1 MEYQF
6 SERIKTIKASAIRE
20 IFKLTADP
28 AVISFAAG
36 NPSPDAFPV
45 EAVREI
51 TADVLKNQPVEA
63 LQYNITEGYLPLRNY
78 LKETLLP
85 DIGSFSPERDDAI
98 VVTGGQQGIDL
109 TCKVL
114 CNEGDTVL
122 CENPSFVGALNAIK
136 AYNTNLVGID
146 LDGDGINLE
155 QLEQALKTEKN
166 VKLLYTIPTFQNPSG
181 ITATAEKRRAVYE
194 LCKQHGVLILEDN
207 PYGALR
213 FEGEDVPTIKSM
225 DKDGIV
231 IYSGSFSKVLSPGIR
246 VGFLSLP
253 KEISAKVV
261 VAKQVNDV
269 HTNILA
275 QMIAYNFV
283 TKYDFDAHLERLR
296 ALYRRKCTFMLEQ
309 MDKYFDPR
317 VSYTRPQG
325 GLFLWATLPEG
336 VDMMQFTRDAIANK
350 IAVVPGS
357 TFLPHEE
364 TMVSHSFRL
373 NFSMPSEEQIE
384 KGIKILGEMTRSL

>member
-36 NPSPDAFPV
+36 NPSPDAFPS
-45 EAVREI
+45 EAVAAI

-63 LQYNITEGYLPLRNY
+63 LQYNITEGYPLLRNY
-78 LKETLLP
+78 LKEILLP
-85 DIGSFSPERDDAI
+85 EINSFDPERDDAI

-146 LDGDGINLE
+146 LDEDGINLE
-155 QLEQALKTEKN
+155 KLEHALKTEKN
-166 VKLLYTIPTFQNPSG
+166 VKLLYIIPTFQNPSG
-181 ITATAEKRRAVYE
+181 ITTSVEKRKAVYE
-194 LCKQHGVLILEDN
+194 LCKKYGVLILEDN

-213 FEGEDVPTIKSM
+213 FDGEDVPTIKSM
-225 DKDGIV
+225 DTEGIV

-246 VGFLSLP
+246 VGFLSMP

-283 TKYDFDAHLERLR
+283 TKYDFKEHLEKLR
-296 ALYRRKCTFMLEQ
+296 ALYGRKCRFMLEQ

-317 VSYTRPQG
+317 VTYTRPQG
-325 GLFLWATLPEG
+325 GLFLWATLPEE
-336 VDMMQFTRDAIANK
+336 VDMMQFTRDAVAK
-350 IAVVPGS
+350 KVAVVPGNA
-357 TFLPHEE
+357 FLPHEE
-364 TMVSHSFRL
+364 SMVSHSFRL

-384 KGIKILGEMTRSL
+384 AGIKILGEMTRAL

>member
-6 SERIKTIKASAIRE
+6 SDRIKTIKASAIRE

-36 NPSPDAFPV
+36 NPSPDAFPID
-45 EAVREI
+45 AVREI
-51 TADVLKNQPVEA
+51 TADILANSPVEA
-63 LQYNITEGYLPLRNY
+63 LQYNITEGYLPLRTY
-78 LKETLLP
+78 VKETLLP
-85 DIGSFSPERDDAI
+85 EIGSFDPEMDDAI
-98 VVTGGQQGIDL
+98 IVTGGQQGIDL

-146 LDGDGINLE
+146 LEEDGINLE
-155 QLEQALKTEKN
+155 QLEHALKTEKN
-166 VKLLYTIPTFQNPSG
+166 VRLLYIIPTFQNPSG
-181 ITATAEKRRAVYE
+181 ITTSLEKRKAVYE
-194 LCKQHGVLILEDN
+194 LCKKYGVLILEDN

-213 FEGEDVPTIKSM
+213 FAGSDVPTIKSM
-225 DKDGIV
+225 DTDGIV

-253 KEISAKVV
+253 KAISAKVV
-261 VAKQVNDV
+261 VAKQANDV

-275 QMIAYNFV
+275 QMIAHRFV
-283 TKYDFDAHLERLR
+283 TGYDFAAHLEHLR
-296 ALYRRKCTFMLEQ
+296 AIYGHKCNLMLEE
-309 MDKYFDPR
+309 MDREFAPS
-317 VSYTRPQG
+317 VTFTRPQG
-325 GLFLWATLPEG
+325 GLFLWATLPEE
-336 VDMMQFTRDAIANK
+336 VDMMKFCKDAVVNK
-350 IAVVPGS
+350 VAVVPGS
-357 TFLPHEE
+357 AFLPHEE

-373 NFSMPSEEQIE
+373 NYSMPSDDQIRN
-384 KGIKILGEMTRSL
+384 GIRILGEMTRAL

>member
-6 SERIKTIKASAIRE
+6 SDRIKTIKASAIRE

-36 NPSPDAFPV
+36 NPSPDAFPI

-51 TADVLKNQPVEA
+51 TADIFKNEPVEA

-78 LKETLLP
+78 VKETLLAE
-85 DIGSFSPERDDAI
+85 INSYHPERDDAI
-98 VVTGGQQGIDL
+98 IVTGGQQGIDL

-146 LDGDGINLE
+146 LNEDGVDLE
-155 QLEQALKTEKN
+155 QLEKALQTEKN
-166 VKLLYTIPTFQNPSG
+166 VKLFYTIPTFQNPSG
-181 ITATAEKRRAVYE
+181 ITASLEKRKAVYD
-194 LCKQHGVLILEDN
+194 LCKKYGVLILEDN

-213 FEGEDVPTIKSM
+213 FTGEDVPTIKSL

-231 IYSGSFSKVLSPGIR
+231 IYAGSFSKVLSPGIR

-253 KEISAKVV
+253 KEICAKVV

-283 TKYDFDAHLERLR
+283 TKYDFSAHLKRLR
-296 ALYRRKCTFMLEQ
+296 ALYRRKCSYMLEQ

-317 VSYTRPQG
+317 VTFTRPQG
-325 GLFLWATLPEG
+325 GLFLWATLPEE
-336 VDMMQFTRDAIANK
+336 VDMMQFTRDAVAK
-350 IAVVPGS
+350 KVAVVPGS
-357 TFLPHEE
+357 AFLPHEE
-364 TMVSHSFRL
+364 TMISHSFRL

-384 KGIKILGEMTRSL
+384 TGIKILGEMTHNL

>member
-6 SERIKTIKASAIRE
+6 SDRIKTIKASAIRE

-51 TADVLKNQPVEA
+51 TAEILKNQPVEA

-78 LKETLLP
+78 VKETLLP
-85 DIGSFSPERDDAI
+85 AINSFHPERDDAI
-98 VVTGGQQGIDL
+98 IVTGGQQGIDL
-109 TCKVL
+109 SCKVL

-146 LDGDGINLE
+146 LDEDGVNLD

-166 VKLLYTIPTFQNPSG
+166 VKIFYTIPTFQNPSG
-181 ITATAEKRRAVYE
+181 ITAPLEKRKAVYE
-194 LCKQHGVLILEDN
+194 LCKKYGVLILEDN

-213 FEGEDVPTIKSM
+213 FEGEDVPTIKSL
-225 DKDGIV
+225 DEDGIV
-231 IYSGSFSKVLSPGIR
+231 IYAGSFSKVLSPGIR

-275 QMIAYNFV
+275 QMIAYRFV
-283 TKYDFDAHLERLR
+283 TEYDFNAHLERLR
-296 ALYRRKCTFMLEQ
+296 ALYRQKCHYMLEQ

-317 VSYTRPQG
+317 VSFTRPQG
-325 GLFLWATLPEG
+325 GLFLWVTLPEE
-336 VDMMQFTRDAIANK
+336 VDMMQFTRDAVAK
-350 IAVVPGS
+350 KVAVVPGS
-357 TFLPHEE
+357 AFLPHEE

-373 NFSMPSEEQIE
+373 NFSMPSNEQIE
-384 KGIKILGEMTRSL
+384 TGIKILGEMTRAL

>member
-45 EAVREI
+45 ESVREI
-51 TADVLKNQPVEA
+51 TADILQNEPVEA

-78 LKETLLP
+78 VKETLLP
-85 DIGSFSPERDDAI
+85 AIGSFNPERDDAI
-98 VVTGGQQGIDL
+98 IVTGGQQGIDL

-146 LDGDGINLE
+146 LDGDGVNLE
-155 QLEQALKTEKN
+155 QLEKALKTEKN
-166 VKLLYTIPTFQNPSG
+166 VKIFYTIPTFQNPSG
-181 ITATAEKRRAVYE
+181 ITATLEKRKAVYE
-194 LCKQHGVLILEDN
+194 LCKKYGVLILEDN

-213 FEGEDVPTIKSM
+213 FEGEDVPTIKSL
-225 DKDGIV
+225 DTDGIV
-231 IYSGSFSKVLSPGIR
+231 IYAGSFSKVLSPGIR

-253 KEISAKVV
+253 KEICAKVV

-283 TKYDFDAHLERLR
+283 TKYNFDAHLERLR
-296 ALYRRKCTFMLEQ
+296 ALYRRKCAFMLEQ

-317 VSYTRPQG
+317 VTFTRPQG
-325 GLFLWATLPEG
+325 GLFLWATLPED
-336 VDMMQFTRDAIANK
+336 VDMMQFTRDAVAK
-350 IAVVPGS
+350 KVAVVPGS
-357 TFLPHEE
+357 AFLPHEE
-364 TMVSHSFRL
+364 TMISHSFRL

-384 KGIKILGEMTRSL
+384 TGIKILGEMTHAL